1 MELIQYSHVNGPKD
15 LSRITRHGGT
25 GFILHRLLEL
35 KEATKS
41 EVHGF
46 DTSINHGHE
55 NYIWAIL
62 LNSGL
67 IECTNGYRKPSK
79 RPCFMGMSY
88 RNCYATY
95 TYKKEPARYRLT
107 KEGEEIAKKL

>member
-1 MELIQYSHVNGPKD
+1 MKLIQFSHQNGPKN
-15 LSRITRHGGT
+15 LSRITRENGT
-25 GFILHRLLEL
+25 GFILFRLLEM

-41 EVHGF
+41 EVYGYDVQTGSHG
-46 DTSINHGHE
+46 TH

-67 IECTNGYRKPSK
+67 IECSNGYRKPSK
-79 RPCFMGMSY
+79 RACFGGY
-88 RNCYATY
+88 TDCYATY

-107 KEGEEIAKKL
+107 VEGEKIARTL